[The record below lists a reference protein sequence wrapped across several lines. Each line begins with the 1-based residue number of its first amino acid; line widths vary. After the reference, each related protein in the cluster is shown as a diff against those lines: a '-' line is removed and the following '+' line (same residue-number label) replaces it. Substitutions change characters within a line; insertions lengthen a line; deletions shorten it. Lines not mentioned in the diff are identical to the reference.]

1 MIIKGFMKFLLLTLS
16 LVSVT
21 LAFEGDCKEINDII
35 NKEIPNG
42 KYLMDEDI
50 LQTCRVENGR
60 VIEL

>member
-1 MIIKGFMKFLLLTLS
+1 LTLS